1 MTRGRRFFIF
11 LSSAGIMSA
20 FLLFTLSVR
29 KDKPLEKYLN
39 WLPNAK
45 VISINLDI
53 GSLDISN
60 GLEDLEIKN
69 TVIKKTNKVIFLKT
83 IITDNEKNNSQLT
96 SVWSLNETI

>member
-1 MTRGRRFFIF
+1 MNDHSSKLLQLLSRSEIF
-11 LSSAGIMSA
+11 KSSDIPS
-20 FLLFTLSVR
+20 
-29 KDKPLEKYLN
+29 
-39 WLPNAK
+39 NAK
-45 VISINLDI
+45 AISINLDI

>member
-1 MTRGRRFFIF
+1 MNDHSSKLFHLLSINKIF
-11 LSSAGIMSA
+11 KSSDIPS
-20 FLLFTLSVR
+20 
-29 KDKPLEKYLN
+29 
-39 WLPNAK
+39 NAK
-45 VISINLDI
+45 AISINLDI

-83 IITDNEKNNSQLT
+83 IITDNEKNHSQLT

>member
-1 MTRGRRFFIF
+1 MNDYFSKLFQLLSRNEIF
-11 LSSAGIMSA
+11 QSSDIPS
-20 FLLFTLSVR
+20 
-29 KDKPLEKYLN
+29 
-39 WLPNAK
+39 NAK
-45 VISINLDI
+45 AISINLDI

>member
-1 MTRGRRFFIF
+1 MNDHSSKLFQLLSRSEIF
-11 LSSAGIMSA
+11 KSSDIPS
-20 FLLFTLSVR
+20 
-29 KDKPLEKYLN
+29 
-39 WLPNAK
+39 NAK
-45 VISINLDI
+45 AISINLDI

-60 GLEDLEIKN
+60 GLEGLEIKN

>member
-1 MTRGRRFFIF
+1 MNDHSSKLFQLLSRNEIF
-11 LSSAGIMSA
+11 QSSDIPS
-20 FLLFTLSVR
+20 
-29 KDKPLEKYLN
+29 
-39 WLPNAK
+39 NAK
-45 VISINLDI
+45 AISINLDI

>member
-1 MTRGRRFFIF
+1 MSDHSSKLFQLLSRNEIF
-11 LSSAGIMSA
+11 KSSDI
-20 FLLFTLSVR
+20 
-29 KDKPLEKYLN
+29 P
-39 WLPNAK
+39 PNAK
-45 VISINLDI
+45 AISINLDI

-83 IITDNEKNNSQLT
+83 IITDNEKNHSQLT

>member
-1 MTRGRRFFIF
+1 MNDHSSKLFQLLSRSEIF
-11 LSSAGIMSA
+11 KSSDIPS
-20 FLLFTLSVR
+20 
-29 KDKPLEKYLN
+29 
-39 WLPNAK
+39 NAK
-45 VISINLDI
+45 AISINLDI

-83 IITDNEKNNSQLT
+83 IITDNEKNNSQIT

>member
-1 MTRGRRFFIF
+1 MNDHSSKLFQLLSKSEIF
-11 LSSAGIMSA
+11 KSSDIP
-20 FLLFTLSVR
+20 F
-29 KDKPLEKYLN
+29 
-39 WLPNAK
+39 NAK
-45 VISINLDI
+45 AISINLDI

-60 GLEDLEIKN
+60 GLEGLEIKN